1 MVINIVKSN
10 LLKNYLLNTIP
21 ILFSKTPKIIIALIV
36 RIFIK
41 QRKYNG
47 GDTIFYSKY
56 SEKIT
61 ILMLD
66 SDRYRG
72 DLEILSKSNK
82 FRVLHIRQI
91 FQSLLTNIFL
101 KGDVTVQQL
110 SNIKSTSNLYNQ
122 HTRTIS
128 LFRKVL
134 KYIYYFINI
143 DCVTTVHFKYV
154 PDYYWTL
161 ISEELSVPYICL
173 HRECN
178 LLSPTIRD
186 RVVRMMNLIGRFHGS
201 HIVVHNKRC
210 KEVFVETNFASN
222 DQVTICGALR
232 MDEIG
237 SSKLV
242 QHNNF
247 ITDKKKVFTLFY
259 FPVVSTT
266 FCIDKFGVEKYGINT
281 GYWITGKSRRCWEF
295 NESLFTLLHLK
306 ILSMAKKYEDIDFI
320 IKVKPEFKK
329 HYSWKFYE
337 NFLNDSD
344 IDWNRLK
351 NYRIESDVD
360 VRSLIN
366 KSNVVCGLQSS
377 TTVES
382 IFMDKKV
389 IIPLFK
395 ELHKTKYYDQ
405 FPWRDYED
413 LCCIVE
419 DDVSF
424 EREVLASFDSSL
436 PEYIVD
442 KDRSEELFKECFGF
456 NDGESLSRYEN
467 IIIGIVSK

>member
-1 MVINIVKSN
+1 
-10 LLKNYLLNTIP
+10 
-21 ILFSKTPKIIIALIV
+21 
-36 RIFIK
+36 
-41 QRKYNG
+41 
-47 GDTIFYSKY
+47 
-56 SEKIT
+56 
-61 ILMLD
+61 
-66 SDRYRG
+66 
-72 DLEILSKSNK
+72 
-82 FRVLHIRQI
+82 
-91 FQSLLTNIFL
+91 
-101 KGDVTVQQL
+101 
-110 SNIKSTSNLYNQ
+110 
-122 HTRTIS
+122 
-128 LFRKVL
+128 
-134 KYIYYFINI
+134 
-143 DCVTTVHFKYV
+143 
-154 PDYYWTL
+154 
-161 ISEELSVPYICL
+161 
-173 HRECN
+173 
-178 LLSPTIRD
+178 
-186 RVVRMMNLIGRFHGS
+186 
-201 HIVVHNKRC
+201 
-210 KEVFVETNFASN
+210 
-222 DQVTICGALR
+222 
-232 MDEIG
+232 
-237 SSKLV
+237 
-242 QHNNF
+242 
-247 ITDKKKVFTLFY
+247 
-259 FPVVSTT
+259 
-266 FCIDKFGVEKYGINT
+266 
-281 GYWITGKSRRCWEF
+281 
-295 NESLFTLLHLK
+295 
-306 ILSMAKKYEDIDFI
+306 MAKKYEDIDFI

-419 DDVSF
+419 DDISF

-456 NDGESLSRYEN
+456 NDGESLSRYES